1 MIFVTGGTGLI
12 GRHILQQF
20 SSTGVACAALARSER
35 AADLLRSLG
44 AKPVLGR
51 VEDQA
56 LWAEVR
62 HCSAIVHAAAIIAD
76 HASWEAFEAINVRGT
91 ALAARRAAELAIPIV
106 HISSVA
112 VYGRSGDSND
122 GTVGE
127 DFPFGPLSDCE
138 YYARSKRLAEE
149 TLWREMSGGAACVL
163 RPCLV
168 YGPADRLFMPRVV
181 AAARRGWLPRVG
193 PGQRP
198 LALVHAASVAEAVR
212 CALASEAAWGRAF
225 NVTNDAEISPAEF
238 IAAVATG
245 LGRPIRTVPVPEWAA
260 LTAAQAGD
268 ALRRAV
274 GRNQAPSTLT
284 GAVRFW
290 RGGNPYRSAAARHVL
305 GWRPDAHHGTLV
317 AEAVRQIARSSPT
330 P

>member
-20 SSTGVACAALARSER
+20 SATGVACMALARSER
-35 AADLLRSLG
+35 AADVLRSLG
-44 AKPVLGR
+44 AKPIRGR
-51 VEDQA
+51 VEDPGV
-56 LWAEVR
+56 WAEIS

-76 HASWEAFEAINVRGT
+76 HAPWEAFEAVNVRGT

-112 VYGRSGDSND
+112 VYGRSGNND
-122 GTVGE
+122 DGSVDE
-127 DFPFGPLSDCE
+127 DFRFGPLSNRE
-138 YYARSKRLAEE
+138 YYARSKRLAEGV
-149 TLWREMSGGAACVL
+149 LWREMSEGAACVL

-168 YGPADRLFMPRVV
+168 YGPGDRQFLPRVV

-193 PGQRP
+193 PGQKP

-225 NVTNDAEISPAEF
+225 NVTNDAEIGPGQF
-238 IAAVATG
+238 IDAVATG
-245 LGRPIRTVPVPEWAA
+245 LGRPIRTVGVPEWAA
-260 LTAAQAGD
+260 LMAARAGD
-268 ALRRAV
+268 ALRRGV
-274 GRNQAPSTLT
+274 GHDRAPSTLT

-290 RGGNPYRSAAARHVL
+290 RGGNPYRSAAARDRL
-305 GWRPDAHHGTLV
+305 GWQPDIDHRILV
-317 AEAVRQIARSSPT
+317 AEAVRRLAGTSTRI
-330 P
+330 